1 MKPQNGR
8 TRRRRRGGAPRPRPG
23 DRAAAAR
30 PLRLT
35 PGGTPASALASAL
48 ASAGRGPFL
57 TPSFVLCSTGN
68 LLILLKKE
76 KKKNDRETLPAGEP
90 PPESLG
96 NMAFPHRG
104 TPWTLD
110 LLFPVDPHIRSTC
123 SGRGGPTACASPPF
137 FETPHCRLSSGVPA
151 KRFVS
156 PASPSPG
163 STVLNLDRAKR
174 AQNEETTCCV
184 VTSPGPRVRAQA
196 PRRRRHLPSAH
207 SGPARERTSPDA
219 PTLCQQCIVY

>member
-1 MKPQNGR
+1 
-8 TRRRRRGGAPRPRPG
+8 
-23 DRAAAAR
+23 
-30 PLRLT
+30 
-35 PGGTPASALASAL
+35 
-48 ASAGRGPFL
+48 
-57 TPSFVLCSTGN
+57 
-68 LLILLKKE
+68 
-76 KKKNDRETLPAGEP
+76 
-90 PPESLG
+90 
-96 NMAFPHRG
+96 MAFPHLG

-123 SGRGGPTACASPPF
+123 SGRGGPTACASPRF

-196 PRRRRHLPSAH
+196 PPETPAPPLCPQRPRPGADFARRAHALPTMHRILA
-207 SGPARERTSPDA
+207 GPPYGWAQLLLGTKTPSETHKA
-219 PTLCQQCIVY
+219 PADTP